1 MYCFPYIL
9 VYFFG
14 HIRFDFCCSVVKSC
28 LTLFNPMDCSMAGF
42 PVLHC
47 LLEIWLQ
54 NDVFHLMRVVWE
66 LLYLCN
72 TDLRGKNIFVFF
84 TAELYKHPSWKR
96 GFHRQPANQYFA
108 NKDPSSQS
116 YGFFQ
121 QSCIDVTAELQRK
134 LNAKELI
141 FLNCGAGEGS

>member
-14 HIRFDFCCSVVKSC
+14 HIRFDLCCCSVVKSC

-72 TDLRGKNIFVFF
+72 TYLRGKNIFVCIFYCRIIQTSIMEKRFPQIACKSVLCQQRSIQSKLWFF
-84 TAELYKHPSWKR
+84 PVVMYRCESWTLKKAE
-96 GFHRQPANQYFA
+96 
-108 NKDPSSQS
+108 
-116 YGFFQ
+116 
-121 QSCIDVTAELQRK
+121 C
-134 LNAKELI
+134 
-141 FLNCGAGEGS
+141 